1 MADYYSILKKTI
13 ASLPES
19 NGAARRSVYS
29 RARNAI
35 VSQLKAYEP
44 PLTPSEITAEQ
55 LRLEEAIRKVEA
67 EAARE
72 ALGLSPSPK
81 SESKVTPPVETAAPV
96 AAEPEPEDE
105 PEEQVEEAAPP
116 AEPVF
121 EEKQRPAEQVAAPTN
136 APSPLKK
143 EVEEAG
149 RLGSASHE
157 AVQNAREA
165 FDAPL
170 GVDKKPEGRKEPT
183 LGGAMSAPAA
193 DETDDEEEL
202 FAEEDLG
209 DETDEPK
216 IAPAPKAR
224 DRRRDMRDRKS
235 ASAALSKRGGQRSSS
250 MVPIALAAVLAIVV
264 AAISYVI
271 FVPQDETAENGA
283 APASVAAVTPD
294 ETAPEPAAPEEPAS
308 SKNTDRLLDDNGEPA
323 AAPDARSVTTTLI
336 TPGQTETVIVEPQ
349 PSATPLPSISEEPA
363 APAGIPDQSGG
374 ATETANAS
382 PTDGEPAASTQA
394 STGSAQR
401 SILYEEGED
410 ANGSGSA
417 SQGAVVWS
425 LEDETDLSGKSQKVL
440 IADVSIPDRNVS
452 VNVRIKPNDDTSLPA
467 SHLVEIKYD
476 FPDGYSSG
484 DVVNVPGLVMKPT
497 EEARGDA
504 LLGASVK
511 VSPGYFWI
519 ALSSLTS
526 ERDRNLG
533 LLRERGWIDIPMLY
547 DNGKRGILTLEKGRI
562 GADLVDQAISAW
574 NAG

>member
-81 SESKVTPPVETAAPV
+81 AEPKVAPPVETAAPV
-96 AAEPEPEDE
+96 APQPEPEEE
-105 PEEQVEEAAPP
+105 PEEEVAEAAPP
-116 AEPVF
+116 PPPAI
-121 EEKQRPAEQVAAPTN
+121 EEKRRPADPAPVN

-170 GVDKKPEGRKEPT
+170 GVDKKSEGRKEPT
-183 LGGAMSAPAA
+183 LGGAMPAQRA
-193 DETDDEEEL
+193 DEASDEEEL
-202 FAEEDLG
+202 FADDDLG
-209 DETDEPK
+209 DELDEPK
-216 IAPAPKAR
+216 VAPAPKTR
-224 DRRRDMRDRKS
+224 DRRRDTRDRKS

-271 FVPQDETAENGA
+271 FVPQDEAAESGN
-283 APASVAAVTPD
+283 APAPIASVTP
-294 ETAPEPAAPEEPAS
+294 EQSEPQQAEEEPAS

-349 PSATPLPSISEEPA
+349 PSANPLPSLSEEPA
-363 APAGIPDQSGG
+363 APEGIPDQPAGG
-374 ATETANAS
+374 TETANAS
-382 PTDGEPAASTQA
+382 STDADPATSTQA
-394 STGSAQR
+394 NAGSAQR

-476 FPDGYSSG
+476 FPEGYSSG